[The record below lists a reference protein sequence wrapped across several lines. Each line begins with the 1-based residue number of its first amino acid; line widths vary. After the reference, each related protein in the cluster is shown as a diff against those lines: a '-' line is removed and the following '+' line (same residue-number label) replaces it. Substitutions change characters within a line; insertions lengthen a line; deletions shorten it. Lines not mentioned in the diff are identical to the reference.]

1 MAFIDGKLVDIARD
15 RWRSLRME
23 DQADAVF
30 YPGEASTIKT
40 SRLSS
45 GLCADPAYME
55 MRLRRLGIA
64 RMTQEAERLK
74 QYCRTAPVK

>member
-30 YPGEASTIKT
+30 YPA
-40 SRLSS
+40 R
-45 GLCADPAYME
+45 PPQ
-55 MRLRRLGIA
+55 LRRRDCLPGFA
-64 RMTQEAERLK
+64 LTR
-74 QYCRTAPVK
+74 RTWKCDCDASA